1 MMTKQA
7 VGALERYRWLIDR
20 GLLSERKIKKAEVA
34 ANARGVDVEHVLTR
48 EYHVPKKAVLSSLG
62 ECYGLSCADYDE
74 RLPVPPDII
83 KGLDPSELSFWSWFP
98 LAKEGGT
105 VTIAVNNPEDPALP
119 EQFRKYY
126 PGMAV
131 KTVIALREDI
141 LWYINEY
148 LHDVPGKLIGTERTG
163 LAYWRNTM
171 AHWRTKLARY
181 RTDMAKARTDLAAL
195 RGGLGLV
202 AISSAMIRSG
212 KFKNIPGLYVLLFF
226 GLSIAVYG
234 LVKYLMLRHKGIRP
248 PGHQTIV
255 EVTSATVQFLE
266 NYHYIPDGGLGA
278 GQTKRTMLAR
288 LGDLLFGYSTILYP
302 SPASR
307 ERTHLARER
316 NVLAAQ
322 RTVAAAYRTI
332 YARARTGLAFIRTG
346 VSFISIGLGLMGY
359 FGFGPMSLVD
369 GALITLGVLMAAD
382 GALWYWPV
390 RKEQAEPPRCL
401 PD

>member
-1 MMTKQA
+1 MMSKQA
-7 VGALERYRWLIDR
+7 AGTLERYRGLIDR
-20 GLLSERKIKKAEVA
+20 GILNERKIRKAEIA
-34 ANARGVDVEHVLTR
+34 ANARGVDIEHVLMK

-83 KGLDPSELSFWSWFP
+83 EGLNAFDLSFWSWFP
-98 LAKEGGT
+98 LAKDGNT
-105 VTIAVNNPEDPALP
+105 VTIAVNNPDDPALTA
-119 EQFRKYY
+119 QFEKYY

-131 KTVIALREDI
+131 KICAALREDI

-171 AHWRTKLARY
+171 AHWRTKLASY

-202 AISSAMIRSG
+202 AISDAMISSG
-212 KFKNIPGLYVLLFF
+212 KFKNVVGLYALLFA

-234 LVKYLMLRHKGIRP
+234 LVKYLRLRHKGIRP

-255 EVTSATVQFLE
+255 EVTSATIQFLE
-266 NYHYIPDGGLGA
+266 NYHYIANGGFEA

-288 LGDLLFGYSTILYP
+288 LGDLLYDYSTILYP

-359 FGFGPMSLVD
+359 FGFGPMTTVD
-369 GALITLGVLMAAD
+369 FVLITLGILMAAD

>member
-1 MMTKQA
+1 MMSKEAAGT
-7 VGALERYRWLIDR
+7 LERYRGLIDR
-20 GLLSERKIKKAEVA
+20 GILDERKIKKAVTA
-34 ANARGVDVEHVLTR
+34 AAARGVDIEHVLIK
-48 EYHVPKKAVLSSLG
+48 EYRVPKKAVLSSLG
-62 ECYGLSCADYDE
+62 ECYGLPSADYDE

-83 KGLDPSELSFWSWFP
+83 ERLNAFELSFWSWFP
-98 LAKEGGT
+98 LAKEGNS
-105 VTIAVNNPEDPALP
+105 VTIAVNNPVDPSLTA
-119 EQFRKYY
+119 QFQKYY

-131 KTVIALREDI
+131 KTVVALREDI

-202 AISSAMIRSG
+202 AISDAMISSG
-212 KFKNIPGLYVLLFF
+212 KFKDDEGLWALLFA
-226 GLSIAVYG
+226 GLSVAVYG
-234 LVKYLMLRHKGIRP
+234 LVKYLRLRHKGIRP
-248 PGHQTIV
+248 PGHHTIV

-266 NYHYIPDGGLGA
+266 NYHYIENGGLAA
-278 GQTKRTMLAR
+278 GETKRTMLAR
-288 LGDLLFGYSTILYP
+288 LGDLLLHYSTILYP
-302 SPASR
+302 SPASK

-359 FGFGPMSLVD
+359 FGFGPMAAVD
-369 GALITLGVLMAAD
+369 GVLITLGIFMVAD

-390 RKEQAEPPRCL
+390 RKEQAEPPRCM

>member
-1 MMTKQA
+1 MMSRQA
-7 VGALERYRWLIDR
+7 VGTLERYRWLIDR
-20 GLLSERKIKKAEVA
+20 GFLNERKIKKAEVA

-83 KGLDPSELSFWSWFP
+83 KGLNAAELSFWSWFP
-98 LAKEGGT
+98 LAKDGNT

-119 EQFRKYY
+119 EQFKKYY

-212 KFKNIPGLYVLLFF
+212 KFKNITGLYILLFF

-234 LVKYLMLRHKGIRP
+234 LVKYLRLRHKGIRP

-255 EVTSATVQFLE
+255 EVTSATIQFLE

-359 FGFGPMSLVD
+359 FGIGPMSLVD
-369 GALITLGVLMAAD
+369 GALITLGILMATD

>member
-1 MMTKQA
+1 MMSKTA
-7 VGALERYRWLIDR
+7 AGTLERCRGLIDR
-20 GLLSERKIKKAEVA
+20 GILDEKKVKKAVTA
-34 ANARGVDVEHVLTR
+34 ATARGVDVEHVLIKDYR
-48 EYHVPKKAVLSSLG
+48 VSKKDILLSLG
-62 ECYGLSCADYDE
+62 ECYGLPWADYDE
-74 RLPVPPDII
+74 RLPVPPAII
-83 KGLDPSELSFWSWFP
+83 EGLDPFELSFWSWFP
-98 LAKEGGT
+98 LAKDGNT
-105 VTIAVNNPEDPALP
+105 VTIAANNPDDPALSGL
-119 EQFRKYY
+119 FKKYY

-131 KTVIALREDI
+131 KIVVALREDI

-202 AISSAMIRSG
+202 AISDAMIRSG
-212 KFKNIPGLYVLLFF
+212 KFKNVMGLYALLFV
-226 GLSIAVYG
+226 GLSIAAYG
-234 LVKYLMLRHKGIRP
+234 LAKYLRLRHKGIRP

-255 EVTSATVQFLE
+255 EVTSATIQFLE
-266 NYHYIPDGGLGA
+266 NYHYIPEGGLGA

-288 LGDLLFGYSTILYP
+288 LGDLLYDYSTILYP

-346 VSFISIGLGLMGY
+346 VSFMSIGLGLMGY
-359 FGFGPMSLVD
+359 FGLGPMTVVD
-369 GALITLGVLMAAD
+369 GVLITLGILMAAD
-382 GALWYWPV
+382 GALWYLPV

>member
-1 MMTKQA
+1 MMSKQA
-7 VGALERYRWLIDR
+7 AGTLERYRGLIDR
-20 GLLSERKIKKAEVA
+20 GILDEKKIKKAEVA
-34 ANARGVDVEHVLTR
+34 ANARGVDIEHVLIK
-48 EYHVPKKAVLSSLG
+48 EYHAPKKELLLSLG
-62 ECYGLSCADYDE
+62 ECYGLPCADYDE

-83 KGLDPSELSFWSWFP
+83 ENLNAFDLSFWSWFP
-98 LAKEGGT
+98 LAKEGNT
-105 VTIAVNNPEDPALP
+105 VTIAVNNPEEPSLP
-119 EQFRKYY
+119 EQFKKYY

-131 KTVIALREDI
+131 KTVVVLREDI

-234 LVKYLMLRHKGIRP
+234 LVKYLRLRHKGIRP

-255 EVTSATVQFLE
+255 EVTSATIQFLE
-266 NYHYIPDGGLGA
+266 NYHYIADGGLET

-288 LGDLLFGYSTILYP
+288 LGDLLYGYSTILYP

-359 FGFGPMSLVD
+359 FGFGPMTAVD
-369 GALITLGVLMAAD
+369 GMLITLGILMAAD
-382 GALWYWPV
+382 GALWYLPV

>member
-1 MMTKQA
+1 MMSKQA
-7 VGALERYRWLIDR
+7 AGTLERYRGLIDR
-20 GLLSERKIKKAEVA
+20 GIMEERKIKKAVTA
-34 ANARGVDVEHVLTR
+34 ATARGVDIEHVLMK
-48 EYHVPKKAVLSSLG
+48 EYRVPKKAVLSSLG
-62 ECYGLSCADYDE
+62 ECYGLPCADYDE

-83 KGLDPSELSFWSWFP
+83 EGLDPFELSFWSWFP
-98 LAKEGGT
+98 LAKDGNT
-105 VTIAVNNPEDPALP
+105 VTVAVNNPDDPALTA
-119 EQFRKYY
+119 QFKKYY

-131 KTVIALREDI
+131 KIVVALREDI

-148 LHDVPGKLIGTERTG
+148 LHERPGLLIGTERTG

-202 AISSAMIRSG
+202 AISDAMIRSG
-212 KFKNIPGLYVLLFF
+212 KFKNVMGLYALLFA
-226 GLSIAVYG
+226 GLSIAAYG
-234 LVKYLMLRHKGIRP
+234 LVKYLRLRHKGIRP

-255 EVTSATVQFLE
+255 EVTSATIQFLE
-266 NYHYIPDGGLGA
+266 NYHYIPDGGLEA

-288 LGDLLFGYSTILYP
+288 LGDLLYDYSTILYP

-359 FGFGPMSLVD
+359 FGLGPMTVVD
-369 GALITLGVLMAAD
+369 GVLITLGILMAAD
-382 GALWYWPV
+382 GALWYLPV